1 VIETGAHIRLKER
14 TNFDCKSQ
22 KKDAKNHFVTDS
34 HFSLTRK
41 YSFTYLSLNVNLLPL
56 KLHSLPNTTA
66 LHHQIRGVLTLIAPS
81 IGHPEGPFPVKI
93 SNLLKN
99 ARPRNKIIFI
109 IISSLFSLLGLAKAQ
124 RLADSNPHKHLL
136 PSLSLKTRNT
146 NKNPNENFGLSLS
159 LSLSLCVCLTVSV
172 SLPDHSSVDK
182 TGFPP
187 FGETPY

>member
-124 RLADSNPHKHLL
+124 RLADSK
-136 PSLSLKTRNT
+136 SDR
-146 NKNPNENFGLSLS
+146 F
-159 LSLSLCVCLTVSV
+159 SV
-172 SLPDHSSVDK
+172 SKPNQATLLSSQTSTTITVLENSEHK
-182 TGFPP
+182 QKPQ
-187 FGETPY
+187 